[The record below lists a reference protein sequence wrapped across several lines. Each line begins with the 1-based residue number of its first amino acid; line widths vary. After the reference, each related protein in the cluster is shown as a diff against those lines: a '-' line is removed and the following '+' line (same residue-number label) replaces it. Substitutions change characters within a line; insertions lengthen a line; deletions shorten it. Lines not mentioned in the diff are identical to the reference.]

1 MAFLG
6 ALLAFWVV
14 AVLGLAGILFAMRF
28 LLSFGPGARLTAL
41 RRRLFLLTQP
51 WLDPIEPWVS
61 VQFGGVECAPLI
73 AALACFLLARGAAPW
88 LLVLG
93 FRASVG

>member
-6 ALLAFWVV
+6 ALLAFLIV
-14 AVLGLAGILFAMRF
+14 AVLGLAGGLFAARF
-28 LLSFGPGARLTAL
+28 LLSFGPGARLTAF

-61 VQFGGVECAPLI
+61 LQCGGVEFAPLF
-73 AALACFLLARGAAPW
+73 AALGCFLLARGAAPW
-88 LLVLG
+88 LLVMG